1 VFARQAIL
9 PAPAGVVFRS
19 REALAR
25 WLELHYATLTEALAH
40 VEGRVAARVHVA
52 RKAERLA
59 SLTPSG
65 LEGRPTEELSIDID
79 AVAAESFRVLRR
91 HATTSVMLRQAGD
104 GAAAVSGF
112 LVEREKWE
120 AFEAAVTEEGK
131 RDPDLT
137 FRLTGPWPPYDFVR
151 MQFGR

>member
-1 VFARQAIL
+1 M
-9 PAPAGVVFRS
+9 FRS

-25 WLELHYATLTEALAH
+25 WLELHYATLTEALTH
-40 VEGRVAARVHVA
+40 VEGRVGARVHVA

-65 LEGRPTEELSIDID
+65 LEGRGTEEMAIDID

-91 HATTSVMLRQAGD
+91 HATTSVILRQAGD
-104 GAAAVSGF
+104 GTAAVSGF
-112 LVEREKWE
+112 LVEREKWQ
-120 AFEAAVTEEGK
+120 AFESAVTEEGK
-131 RDPDLT
+131 RDPELT